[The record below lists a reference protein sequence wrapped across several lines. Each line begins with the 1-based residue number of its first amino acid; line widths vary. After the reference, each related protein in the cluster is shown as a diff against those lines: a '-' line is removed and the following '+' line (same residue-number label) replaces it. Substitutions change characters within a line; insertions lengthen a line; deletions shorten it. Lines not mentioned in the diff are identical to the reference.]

1 MKKLS
6 VILLTL
12 AGCLG
17 SSAQCISM
25 QEAIR
30 IAQDS
35 AITAYASQ
43 NALIRSEWEYKQ
55 FMATRK
61 PQLAFEL
68 TPGYQKFTNDPTLN
82 YYKLRNY
89 NMMNTYGEFRLEQEA
104 LGIGGSFY
112 ANTGALWTEYFG
124 SNPEQRVFSS
134 IPIGVGYSNDLI
146 GYNPHKWEK
155 AIHDFHIESEKKSH
169 RFELC
174 SIASEAEKY
183 YIACLVANENY
194 EISLVNSDVTGEALE
209 IGKEKFA
216 IASITKN
223 ELFALELQHV
233 NAENTV
239 FDTKRALDNARKD
252 LFSFLQID
260 DAGQTLTIPEMP
272 AFILID
278 TDETLRIAKENNPSC
293 RNSQEE
299 IIKAQQRL
307 AKAKVE
313 SSFLQTAMDLNLGVQ
328 SNDSNFAASYS
339 NQKLFFVGGITLRI
353 PIIDGG
359 LAKSR
364 AKAAEYNLKH
374 TEYMAEEE
382 ARKLE
387 VNVKT
392 AIKDFVAQQDLLQRT
407 SAAIELADESFNL
420 ARELYGNGDID
431 INTFILA
438 LNRKDDSYKN
448 YLKSLQSYWDSRY
461 TLRKLCVILDGE
473 N

>member
-1 MKKLS
+1 MRKLYFI
-6 VILLTL
+6 ILAL
-12 AGCLG
+12 AVCLG
-17 SSAQCISM
+17 SSAQSISM
-25 QEAIR
+25 QDAIR

-43 NALIRSEWEYKQ
+43 NALYRSEWEYKQ

-89 NMMNTYGEFRLEQEA
+89 NMLNTYGEFRLEQEA

-124 SNPEQRVFSS
+124 PDPEQRVFSS
-134 IPIGVGYSNDLI
+134 IPLGVGYSNDLI
-146 GYNPHKWEK
+146 GYNSHKWEK
-155 AIHDFHIESEKKSH
+155 AIQDFHIESEQKSH
-169 RFELC
+169 RFELS
-174 SIASEAEKY
+174 SIAAKAERY

-194 EISLVNSDVTGEALE
+194 EISLVNSDVTGEALQ
-209 IGKEKFA
+209 IGREKYA

-239 FDTKRALDNARKD
+239 FDTKRALDNARED
-252 LFSFLQID
+252 LFSFLQIED
-260 DAGQTLTIPEMP
+260 EGQTLTIPDMP
-272 AFILID
+272 AFMLID
-278 TDETLRIAKENNPSC
+278 TDEILKMAKENNPAF

-299 IIKAQQRL
+299 IIKAQQRF

-313 SSFLQTAMDLNLGVQ
+313 SAFLQTAMDLNLGVQ
-328 SNDSNFAASYS
+328 GNNSNFAASYS
-339 NQKLFFVGGITLRI
+339 NQKFFFVGGITLRI

-364 AKAAEYNLKH
+364 TKAAEYNLKYS
-374 TEYMAEEE
+374 EYMAEEE

-387 VNVKT
+387 VDVNT
-392 AIKDFVAQQDLLQRT
+392 AIKDFNAQQDLLQRT

-448 YLKSLQSYWDSRY
+448 YLNSLQSYWDSRY
-461 TLRKLCVILDGE
+461 TLRKLCVILE
-473 N
+473 EKN